1 MCRVPTRT
9 PRTRAAAAPRSQA
22 RGPDRVRAPLSL
34 RQPARR
40 AKEAPT
46 QEPAAAFG
54 AAGRAKGASQPRASP
69 PPPRLPD
76 VPVLP
81 VGVGE
86 PGANALMHS
95 AAMHAVQARNFWD
108 KVNKGGGRG

>member
-1 MCRVPTRT
+1 MPCAHAHTAH
-9 PRTRAAAAPRSQA
+9 PRRAAAAPRSQA
-22 RGPDRVRAPLSL
+22 RGPHGGRAPLSL

-46 QEPAAAFG
+46 QEPAFG
-54 AAGRAKGASQPRASP
+54 AAGRAKGAFQPRASP